1 MNIYSDSSH
10 STLKYLKDI
19 EANIR
24 NLLITTS
31 DFNIQDSLWN
41 PSFSHH
47 SSISDDLLIIADSFS
62 LNLSIPIN

>member
-47 SSISDDLLIIADSFS
+47 SSISDDLLIISDSFS